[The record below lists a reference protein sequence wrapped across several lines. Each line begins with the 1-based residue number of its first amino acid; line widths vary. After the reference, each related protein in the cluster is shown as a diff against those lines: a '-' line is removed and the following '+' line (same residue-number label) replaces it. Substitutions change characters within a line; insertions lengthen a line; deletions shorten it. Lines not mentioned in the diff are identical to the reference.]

1 MLAPEKTKRKGSFE
15 MRDKKE
21 REKSTMGTRDKD
33 MLFPVEEREQGRQSA
48 STLPTLLLTH
58 GLHQLPMHSW
68 GADGKGHH
76 ADQNGAAGSP
86 IFGAML

>member
-1 MLAPEKTKRKGSFE
+1 MLAPEKIRRKGSFE
-15 MRDKKE
+15 MRQEKE
-21 REKSTMGTRDKD
+21 REKSIMGTWDKD
-33 MLFPVEEREQGRQSA
+33 MFPVEEREQGRHNA

-68 GADGKGHH
+68 GADGKGHS